1 MPGMIFMHGGGWSGG
16 NPQQFHWQASRLA
29 AQGIVAASISYR
41 FSGEAKY
48 PAAVEDAKCA
58 VRWMRAKAKELNL
71 DPDCIGCGGGSAGA
85 HLAAM
90 LATTAHLKKLEG
102 SGGQDGFSSRVC
114 AAVLFN
120 PAVDMAGLTNP
131 GAGQA
136 VVSFLGGGPEE
147 KPDLYK
153 EASPI
158 SHVTKDTAP
167 CLIFHGTADVIV
179 PHEQSV
185 RFAEALRAV
194 GVPVELVSV
203 EGQPHGFFNKSPY
216 LESTYAKLEAWLKRR
231 FGL

>member
-1 MPGMIFMHGGGWSGG
+1 
-16 NPQQFHWQASRLA
+16 
-29 AQGIVAASISYR
+29 
-41 FSGEAKY
+41 
-48 PAAVEDAKCA
+48 
-58 VRWMRAKAKELNL
+58 
-71 DPDCIGCGGGSAGA
+71 
-85 HLAAM
+85 M

-102 SGGQDGFSSRVC
+102 SGGHAGSSSRVC

-120 PAVDMAGLTNP
+120 PALDMFGLTNP

-136 VVSFLGGGPEE
+136 VVSFLGGGPED
-147 KPDLYK
+147 KPDLYN

-158 SHVTKDTAP
+158 SHVSKDTAP
-167 CLIFHGTADVIV
+167 CLIFHGTSDVVV

-203 EGQPHGFFNKSPY
+203 EGQPHGFFNRSPF
-216 LESTYAKLEAWLKRR
+216 LESTYARLEAWLKRR